1 MCLYFNQILKYKPKE
16 PSLWFVAAIDSL
28 DGAYAYDHCMRV
40 SKVAESLD
48 EKTLRSYLSQ
58 SNKQELYKLW
68 NCLDCTISFQ
78 DEYDLSTKEIKKIEK
93 IMKLIEMRMEK
104 L

>member
-1 MCLYFNQILKYKPKE
+1 MCLYFNQILKYKP
-16 PSLWFVAAIDSL
+16 SLWL
-28 DGAYAYDHCMRV
+28 
-40 SKVAESLD
+40 
-48 EKTLRSYLSQ
+48 
-58 SNKQELYKLW
+58 
-68 NCLDCTISFQ
+68 Q

>member
-1 MCLYFNQILKYKPKE
+1 MCLYFNQLLKYKPKE

-28 DGAYAYDHCMRV
+28 DGVYAYDHCMRV

-48 EKTLRSYLSQ
+48 EKTLQSYLSQ

-78 DEYDLSTKEIKKIEK
+78 DEYDLSTKEIKK
-93 IMKLIEMRMEK
+93 
-104 L
+104 